1 MRRHLMRAVRGSGMI
16 RATQRF
22 RALIMCVCFL
32 TVALLPVASP
42 GQSETNKKP
51 EQFAATAF
59 GQGGMFS
66 GKSVMLNIY
75 INNYTTDEEVQEL
88 AATLKNKGSD
98 ALLSAVQ
105 KMKESGRV
113 ATVGYTGWR
122 VPVVRQR
129 PTEKGRRIVMFSDRP
144 VSFYEARNAP
154 RSKTYEFGMLVLNV
168 NDKGEGD
175 GLLYGACKV
184 KFNAD
189 NQLEVEHYGQ
199 APARLTG
206 VKLWK

>member
-1 MRRHLMRAVRGSGMI
+1 MHYDLAGAARRSGVFFGI
-16 RATQRF
+16 CLLTLALVPAT
-22 RALIMCVCFL
+22 
-32 TVALLPVASP
+32 SP
-42 GQSETNKKP
+42 AQSETNQKP
-51 EQFAATAF
+51 EKFTATAF

-66 GKSVMLNIY
+66 GKSVLLNIY

-88 AATLKNKGSD
+88 SATLKNKGSD
-98 ALLSAVQ
+98 ALLDAVQ
-105 KMKESGRV
+105 RMKESGRV
-113 ATVGYTGWR
+113 STVASTGWR

-129 PTEKGRRIVMFSDRP
+129 TTDKGRRIVMFGDRP
-144 VSFYEARNAP
+144 ISFYESVNAP

-168 NDKGEGD
+168 NEKGEGD

-184 KFNAD
+184 KFNSD